1 MRSKLLPEIYI
12 TLRIAHKDLLDFSKA
27 KMLLATFTIMPIMLM
42 SLFGFMFPQTGT
54 SNPFSGK
61 VSSPYKNVPMALV
74 TEDSGSFALLVGDQF
89 KEIASS
95 TGLLEVRDFASFGS
109 AKEQIVAGG
118 LRGVVVIP
126 TGFTEAFNSRRQ
138 AAVLITMDDTNPT
151 MASIIYG
158 EASSIFKMISS
169 RLGASL
175 ILRMDGSADPSFVSE
190 PISVERRNLVST
202 TTNTFQFLAPGFM
215 ALTVVTGTLSGLG
228 AAIARE
234 REQGTMD
241 GMIVAPIPRYAIVI
255 GKTLAQTARGMIQ
268 AFVILSISILFF
280 GVRIYG
286 SPFLMVLAMLLGVTS
301 FAGIGIIATSIAP
314 EQETAMMMMML
325 LQFPMMFLS
334 GVVLPIEQ
342 LPDWLQSVGKALPL
356 YYAADALRKVIVL
369 SASFTDIFQDIVV
382 LVVYA
387 TVTLG
392 VAIPIF
398 QKAMSR

>member
-1 MRSKLLPEIYI
+1 MRSKFLREMYV
-12 TLRIAHKDLLDFSKA
+12 TFRIAHKDLLDFSKA
-27 KMLLATFTIMPIMLM
+27 KMLLVTFTVMPIMLM

-61 VSSPYKNVPMALV
+61 VSSPYKNVPIALV
-74 TEDSGSFALLVGDQF
+74 VEDSGSFALLVADQF
-89 KEIASS
+89 KEVASS
-95 TGLLEVRDFASFGS
+95 TGLLEVQDFASFGS
-109 AKEQIVAGG
+109 AKERIVAGG

-126 TGFTEAFNSRRQ
+126 AGFTEAFNSRRQ

-151 MASIIYG
+151 MASIVYG
-158 EASSIFKMISS
+158 EASSIFMMISG

-175 ILRMDGSADPSFVSE
+175 ISKMESSADPSFLSE
-190 PISVERRNLVST
+190 PISVERRNLVSS

-215 ALTVVTGTLSGLG
+215 ALTVVTGTLSGLA

-234 REQGTMD
+234 KEQGTMD

-268 AFVILSISILFF
+268 ACVILGISIVFF
-280 GVRIYG
+280 GVKIYG
-286 SPFLMVLAMLLGVTS
+286 SPFLMVLVMLLGVTS

-342 LPDWLQSVGKALPL
+342 LPNWLQSIGKTLPL

-369 SASFTDIFQDIVV
+369 SASFTDIFLDVIV
-382 LVVYA
+382 LIVYA
-387 TVTLG
+387 AATLG
-392 VAIPIF
+392 IAIPIF